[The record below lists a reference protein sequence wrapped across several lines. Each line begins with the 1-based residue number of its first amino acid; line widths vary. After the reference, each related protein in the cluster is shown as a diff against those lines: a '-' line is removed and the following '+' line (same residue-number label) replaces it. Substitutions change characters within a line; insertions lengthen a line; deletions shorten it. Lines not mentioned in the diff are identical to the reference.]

1 MGRRQSVACAAIGA
15 ASAVALIL
23 RWRRR
28 GERAHRTTTS
38 TDQAAVLISEAER
51 LAAAVAECDVLVVTA
66 RESALR
72 ARADVSEARTDVD
85 KEFDAAAT
93 RAESLTRACAV
104 AKADA
109 ARADEGAA
117 EATCAKPAAA
127 AAAAAAHSAAEV
139 DEALAALRARAEASE
154 ATLRDARARG
164 DDAVAIEAATAAR
177 DACAA
182 AIGVAA
188 ASAKALHTF

>member
-72 ARADVSEARTDVD
+72 ARADVSEARTDAD

-127 AAAAAAHSAAEV
+127 AA
-139 DEALAALRARAEASE
+139 
-154 ATLRDARARG
+154 
-164 DDAVAIEAATAAR
+164 
-177 DACAA
+177 
-182 AIGVAA
+182 
-188 ASAKALHTF
+188 